1 MAFLLSDQNQGTRND
16 APRGMRR
23 SRPFSFIRTLTVG
36 FGFTPNLLTLLPKG
50 FQDLGFQDLGFPDKK
65 FQEKKA
71 LAGLG
76 CFTLTAGGDFHP
88 ALRTIQFARILFAKP
103 VPTFAEYAPAVQ
115 YGRPEGNYA
124 QAPGRQQAPSH
135 GNPHVP
141 HDARA
146 RLRARHQREI
156 RPGKIND

>member
-16 APRGMRR
+16 APREMRR

-50 FQDLGFQDLGFPDKK
+50 IPRLGIPRLGIPRQEIPGE

-76 CFTLTAGGDFHP
+76 FLTLTAGGDFHP
-88 ALRTIQFARILFAKP
+88 ALRTIQFARILVAKP
-103 VPTFAEYAPAVQ
+103 VPTFAEYA
-115 YGRPEGNYA
+115 RPSNMDDLKGTM
-124 QAPGRQQAPSH
+124 PKR
-135 GNPHVP
+135 
-141 HDARA
+141 
-146 RLRARHQREI
+146 
-156 RPGKIND
+156 

>member
-16 APRGMRR
+16 APREMRR

-50 FQDLGFQDLGFPDKK
+50 FQDLGFPDKK

-76 CFTLTAGGDFHP
+76 FLTLTAGGDFHP
-88 ALRTIQFARILFAKP
+88 ALRTIQFARILVAKP
-103 VPTFAEYAPAVQ
+103 VPTFAEYA
-115 YGRPEGNYA
+115 RPSNMDDLKGTM
-124 QAPGRQQAPSH
+124 PKR
-135 GNPHVP
+135 
-141 HDARA
+141 
-146 RLRARHQREI
+146 
-156 RPGKIND
+156 

>member
-16 APRGMRR
+16 APREMRR

-36 FGFTPNLLTLLPKG
+36 FGFTPNLLTLLPTG
-50 FQDLGFQDLGFPDKK
+50 IQDLGFQDLGFPDKK

-88 ALRTIQFARILFAKP
+88 ALRTIQFARILVAKP
-103 VPTFAEYAPAVQ
+103 VPTFAEYA
-115 YGRPEGNYA
+115 RPSNMDDLKGTMPKRRGA
-124 QAPGRQQAPSH
+124 SKHLPI